1 MKFLSYILILLTF
14 IAFPHKAA
22 KGDLEGAWV
31 LVETSWNG
39 EFFEVESPLPV
50 KLYAYGNVIY
60 TYYEDG
66 KLGVGHGEYIMDKGL
81 VSETITNHS
90 NLDLIGQSFSYEPNF
105 MGDKKSFIQT
115 IDFNGNE
122 LFERWKKTSC
132 NVENC
137 YLLSSKPD

>member
-1 MKFLSYILILLTF
+1 
-14 IAFPHKAA
+14 
-22 KGDLEGAWV
+22 
-31 LVETSWNG
+31 
-39 EFFEVESPLPV
+39 
-50 KLYAYGNVIY
+50 
-60 TYYEDG
+60 
-66 KLGVGHGEYIMDKGL
+66 
-81 VSETITNHS
+81 
-90 NLDLIGQSFSYEPNF
+90 

>member
-1 MKFLSYILILLTF
+1 
-14 IAFPHKAA
+14 
-22 KGDLEGAWV
+22 
-31 LVETSWNG
+31 
-39 EFFEVESPLPV
+39 
-50 KLYAYGNVIY
+50 
-60 TYYEDG
+60 
-66 KLGVGHGEYIMDKGL
+66 MDKGL
-81 VSETITNHS
+81 VNETITNHS
-90 NLDLIGQSFSYEPNF
+90 NIDLIGQSFSYEPNF